1 MRQSRGTATASWTQN
16 FQNRGRLETNPPDRK
31 AAILPLLFRDRTAG
45 FSGWT
50 ITPPKVVTVISF
62 SGAIPTDFAIA
73 NRQSD
78 VSFRVRWRNPCHH
91 EVLSS
96 FEKRNPLWSITSH
109 SRVAFM
115 ARAKDGAS
123 IMGAQRRTD
132 ANSGRHTA
140 CCRIS
145 TTFAGLASPDNDRRN
160 RSSHARSACALRSS
174 MSLCT

>member
-1 MRQSRGTATASWTQN
+1 MDDYAAESRNSDFVFWSQ
-16 FQNRGRLETNPPDRK
+16 
-31 AAILPLLFRDRTAG
+31 
-45 FSGWT
+45 
-50 ITPPKVVTVISF
+50 
-62 SGAIPTDFAIA
+62 PTDFAIA
-73 NRQSD
+73 NRQGD

-96 FEKRNPLWSITSH
+96 FEKRYPLWSIPLH
-109 SRVAFM
+109 LRVAFM

-132 ANSGRHTA
+132 ADSGRHTA

-145 TTFAGLASPDNDRRN
+145 TTFAGLASPLTIAFN
-160 RSSHARSACALRSS
+160 RSSHVLSACAFRSS